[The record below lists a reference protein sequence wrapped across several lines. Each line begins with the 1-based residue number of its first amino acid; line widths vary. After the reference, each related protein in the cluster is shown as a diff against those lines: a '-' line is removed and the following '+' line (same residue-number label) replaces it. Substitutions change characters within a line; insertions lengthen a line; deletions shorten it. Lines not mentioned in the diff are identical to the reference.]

1 MLNDERN
8 ISSPPSY
15 EQILAET
22 KAMGFAMGSD
32 VLTGNFLRMLAASKP
47 SGHFLEMGSGTGLA
61 ACWILNGMDFKSTLV
76 SVDNDPVCLE
86 IPRKV
91 LGNDPRLTLV
101 LGDGNDFIATAKKR
115 SFNLVFAD
123 SWPGKYENLEKMLD
137 LVAPGGL
144 YVIDDMLPQPSWPE
158 RHQKSVDA
166 LLAKLAALDDF
177 QVTKLTWS
185 TGLVVCARK
194 VGQAK

>member
-22 KAMGFAMGSD
+22 QAIGFAMGSD

-47 SGHFLEMGSGTGLA
+47 SGHFLEMGTGTGLA

-76 SVDNDPVCLE
+76 SVDKDPVCLE
-86 IPRKV
+86 IVRKV
-91 LGNDPRLTLV
+91 LGNDSRLTLV
-101 LGDGNDFIATAKKR
+101 LADGNDFIKTAKKR

-123 SWPGKYENLEKMLD
+123 SWPGKYENLEQMLD

-144 YVIDDMLPQPSWPE
+144 YVIDDMLPQPGWPE

-166 LLAKLAALDDF
+166 LLAKLATLDDF

-194 VGQAK
+194 AEQAK